1 MRLLQSGL
9 SRPLA
14 TVFLLAATAA
24 VPAASVERQVLVDV
38 ERLDTI
44 ENLSESLAN
53 DLLTLSVAARDKDR
67 PALVRYFGE
76 SVVGDPLPSE
86 PAPDVP
92 WVKWISKHGWNSA
105 PSGARTTASTG
116 NVARPPIDR
125 AAFIG
130 NLEALLE
137 HFVSI
142 EDVRFKVEEAE
153 FELDDIVQGTSAAA
167 HEDQL
172 INGTARIWFFIVGR
186 DAGDRREWLTGWAD
200 IAVSRRGLPPPPT
213 LTPDKVDEDTET
225 WKIHRFELETMDS
238 MVADIDLFSEIAIPA
253 GVHTTFPEFGGAPND
268 TVVAHGVAVADV
280 DNDGLL
286 DVVTTGVESNHLYLN
301 DGAGGFRDV
310 SAETFVDLA
319 PAATGPLFVDVD
331 NDGDSDLFLA
341 ALETQLL
348 LENRLIPDGRLF
360 FIDRSL
366 EAGVAVDAVGF
377 SAAAAD
383 VNRDGWQDIYVAS
396 YNRYGIVMPN
406 AWDRATNGT
415 PNLLFINRGD
425 GTFREAA
432 AEWGVQDDRWS
443 YAASF
448 ADADADG
455 DQDLY
460 VANDFGEN
468 GFFLNE
474 GDRFREATD
483 ERGVLDPGNGMG
495 VAFGDYDNDGDLDLH
510 VTNMSSTAGNRILS
524 RLFPDAN
531 PADLVLKKL
540 AAGNSLYANDGNG
553 NFRRVGSFSAGWA
566 FGGGFVDFDND
577 GWEDVYSPNG
587 FISGKTMHDT

>member
-1 MRLLQSGL
+1 MRLLQL
-9 SRPLA
+9 ELFRPLA
-14 TVFLLAATAA
+14 TVILLATTAA
-24 VPAASVERQVLVDV
+24 VPTASVKSQVQVDV

-53 DLLTLSVAARDKDR
+53 DLLALSVAARDKDR
-67 PALVRYFGE
+67 PAIVRYFSE
-76 SVVGDPLPSE
+76 SFVGDPLPSE

-92 WVKWISKHGWNSA
+92 WIKWIFKHGWNPP
-105 PSGARTTASTG
+105 PSGSGTTASTD

-125 AAFIG
+125 AAFIS

-142 EDVRFKVEEAE
+142 EDVRFKVKGAE
-153 FELDDIVQGTSAAA
+153 FELDDILQGTSPAA
-167 HEDQL
+167 HEDEL
-172 INGTARIWFFIVGR
+172 IHGTARIWFFIVGR
-186 DAGDRREWLTGWAD
+186 DARDRREWLTGWAD
-200 IAVSRRGLPPPPT
+200 IAASRRGLPPAPSLAT
-213 LTPDKVDEDTET
+213 TDGDDEADTET
-225 WKIHRFELETMDS
+225 WQIHRFELESMES
-238 MVADIDLFSEIAIPA
+238 MVTDVDLFSEIAIPA
-253 GVHTTFPEFGGAPND
+253 GVHAAFPEFGVAPND

-301 DGAGGFRDV
+301 DGAGSFRDV
-310 SAETFVDLA
+310 SSETFVDLA
-319 PAATGPLFVDVD
+319 PAGTGPLFVDVD

-341 ALETQLL
+341 ILGTQIL
-348 LENRLIPDGRLF
+348 LENRLIPDGQLF

-366 EAGVAVDAVGF
+366 AAGVAVDAVGF
-377 SAAAAD
+377 SAVAAD

-415 PNLLFINRGD
+415 PNLLFINQGD

-432 AEWGVQDDRWS
+432 AEWGVQDSRWS

-448 ADADADG
+448 ADVDGDG

-474 GDRFREATD
+474 GDRFRDAAD

-524 RLFPDAN
+524 RLYPDAN
-531 PADLVLKKL
+531 PANLVLKKL
-540 AAGNSLYANDGNG
+540 AAGA
-553 NFRRVGSFSAGWA
+553 
-566 FGGGFVDFDND
+566 
-577 GWEDVYSPNG
+577 P
-587 FISGKTMHDT
+587 TP